1 MTIKNKRQ
9 IWIRGLLSGL
19 LLSFLSTTNF
29 AADFDELI
37 IFGDS
42 LSDSGQFVD
51 AATGSL

>member
-37 IFGDS
+37 IFADS